1 MKEKLRK
8 YVEDMVKDIPKTR
21 SVVDLKEEIIGN
33 MEERYDDLRA
43 EGYGEQDAFDCTI
56 NAMGDIRSLFE
67 EENRENGSGKGEPV
81 MAGERPEKK
90 KDHTVKILVLGAAL
104 GGLLFLLGAGM
115 VAARVDRGHT
125 GGKETFEAAGR
136 VDRENSSGN
145 REDMGE
151 SGPGA
156 EKPETG
162 ESGPGIEKPGI
173 GENGPSAGQSEIGEN
188 GPGTEKPGTEETGS
202 GVGSAPGAEGS
213 GTGEAGDIPDGWRWT
228 KLGDGGIL
236 KRQIPMDGAEDIQIS
251 YILTDLTVE
260 VTDSG
265 EILLEE
271 EYITSW
277 EEIHQTRVSSGGGRV
292 EIVNDDPDGS
302 EGTIILGLTGLKFED
317 EEKRRIPISARIQI
331 PEDFRGEL
339 EINTVS
345 GNIRIPRFEGESL
358 EIATVSGDLDGG
370 TIYGAVEGESVSGDL
385 SIEKAAAG
393 AELSTVSGKMTI
405 GKAQGDIS
413 MESVSGEILVEK
425 AEDPRFKFEAQWVS
439 GGLETDFDGQLE
451 WEKRS
456 AQGIVTGGDGRE
468 SGEGLPR
475 IQFTTTSGDMEC
487 YIGK

>member
-8 YVEDMVKDIPKTR
+8 YVEDMVRDIPKTR
-21 SVVDLKEEIIGN
+21 NVVDLKEEIIGN

-67 EENRENGSGKGEPV
+67 EENKENGGGKGEPV

-104 GGLLFLLGAGM
+104 GVLLFLLGAGM
-115 VAARVDRGHT
+115 VAARVDRGHK
-125 GGKETFEAAGR
+125 GGEETLEASGRLDGENHFE
-136 VDRENSSGN
+136 DR
-145 REDMGE
+145 
-151 SGPGA
+151 
-156 EKPETG
+156 KETG
-162 ESGPGIEKPGI
+162 ETGPGME
-173 GENGPSAGQSEIGEN
+173 E
-188 GPGTEKPGTEETGS
+188 PGTEETGS
-202 GVGSAPGAEGS
+202 GAGADPGD
-213 GTGEAGDIPDGWRWT
+213 TPDGWRWT

-236 KRQIPMDGAEDIQIS
+236 KRQIPMDEAEDIQIS
-251 YILTDLTVE
+251 YILTDLNVE
-260 VTDSG
+260 VTDSE

-271 EYITSW
+271 EYVVPW

-302 EGTIILGLTGLKFED
+302 KGTIVLGLTGLRFED
-317 EEKRRIPISARIQI
+317 EEKKRLPVSARIQI

-358 EIATVSGDLDGG
+358 EVATVSGDLDGG
-370 TIYGAVEGESVSGDL
+370 TIRGAVEGESVSGDL

-405 GKAQGDIS
+405 GEAQGDIS

-451 WEKRS
+451 WEKMGAR
-456 AQGIVTGGDGRE
+456 GIVDRGNGRE
-468 SGEGLPR
+468 SGKNLPR

-487 YIGK
+487 YTGK

>member
-1 MKEKLRK
+1 
-8 YVEDMVKDIPKTR
+8 
-21 SVVDLKEEIIGN
+21 
-33 MEERYDDLRA
+33 ME
-43 EGYGEQDAFDCTI
+43 
-56 NAMGDIRSLFE
+56 
-67 EENRENGSGKGEPV
+67 
-81 MAGERPEKK
+81 
-90 KDHTVKILVLGAAL
+90 ILVLGAAL
-104 GGLLFLLGAGM
+104 GGLLFLLGTGM
-115 VAARVDRGHT
+115 VAARVDRGHK
-125 GGKETFEAAGR
+125 GGEETLEASGRLDGENRFE
-136 VDRENSSGN
+136 DRE
-145 REDMGE
+145 
-151 SGPGA
+151 
-156 EKPETG
+156 ETG
-162 ESGPGIEKPGI
+162 ETGPGME
-173 GENGPSAGQSEIGEN
+173 E
-188 GPGTEKPGTEETGS
+188 PGTEETGS
-202 GVGSAPGAEGS
+202 GAGADPGD
-213 GTGEAGDIPDGWRWT
+213 TPDGWRWT

-345 GNIRIPRFEGESL
+345 GDITLPWFEGESL
-358 EIATVSGDLDGG
+358 EIATVSGNLDGG

-405 GKAQGDIS
+405 GEAQGDIS

-487 YIGK
+487 YTGK

>member
-125 GGKETFEAAGR
+125 GGKETFEASGR

-162 ESGPGIEKPGI
+162 ESGPGIEKPG
-173 GENGPSAGQSEIGEN
+173 
-188 GPGTEKPGTEETGS
+188 TEETGS

-213 GTGEAGDIPDGWRWT
+213 GTGEAGDIPDGWT

-345 GNIRIPRFEGESL
+345 GDITLPWFEGESL

-405 GKAQGDIS
+405 GEAQGDIS

-487 YIGK
+487 YTGK